1 MKKLSSFLGLV
12 LCPIWLFSQS
22 TFSLK
27 QCIETAY
34 TNNLQV
40 KQSNL
45 QMQTAEANYNQAKNN
60 KLPTVNGN
68 YNFGINNGRSI
79 DPFTNAY
86 ITQELSSSNAG
97 IDARVV
103 VYNGGRLQNLV
114 KQNAY
119 ILQANKA
126 DFQQEKD
133 NLTLNV
139 ILAYLQIL
147 NNEDLLTLANT
158 QLDVTKKQ
166 VARLD
171 ILNKN
176 GAIQPAVLYDMKGQF
191 ASDELAIINA
201 KNALESSKLS
211 LMQLMNIAYNKDVIL
226 ERTGFENTT
235 TILAQYEVSPNTIY
249 EEATKQMALIKAA
262 ELRKQSAATAIKVA
276 ESNYYPIISV
286 FGQLGTNYSSA
297 AQRFTETGKADVP
310 TSNFVTVNGNKLS
323 VFSTETNF
331 QRNKIGYF
339 SQLGNNLN
347 SFVGIGIQIPIFN
360 AFQSRTLVNVAKL
373 QEKTAAIAADNV
385 KRQLYQAIE
394 QAHLNMTA
402 TYNRYTVINQQVAAF
417 QASFNV
423 AEKRFTEG
431 VIHSVDYLV
440 VKNNLDRAK
449 ANLITARYEY
459 LLRVKVLDFYR
470 GK

>member
-1 MKKLSSFLGLV
+1 MKKLSSFLGLL

-40 KQSNL
+40 KQSDVQL
-45 QMQTAEANYNQAKNN
+45 QTAEANYIQAKNN

-86 ITQELSSSNAG
+86 ITQQLSSSSANINANF
-97 IDARVV
+97 V
-103 VYNGGRLQNLV
+103 VYNGRRLQNLV
-114 KQNAY
+114 KQNAF

-126 DFQQEKD
+126 DWQQEKD

-147 NNEDLLTLANT
+147 NNEDLLTLAKA
-158 QLDVTKKQ
+158 QSEVTKKQ
-166 VARLD
+166 IERLD

-176 GAIQPAVLYDMKGQF
+176 GAIQPAVLYDMKGQL
-191 ASDELAIINA
+191 ASDELVIINA
-201 KNALESSKLS
+201 KNALESSKLN
-211 LMQLMNIAYNKDVIL
+211 LMQLMNVAYNKDVTL
-226 ERTGFENTT
+226 ERTGFENTAT
-235 TILAQYEVSPNTIY
+235 LLALYEVSPNTIY
-249 EEATKQMALIKAA
+249 EEATKQMALIQAA

-276 ESNYYPIISV
+276 VANYYPTVSI

-297 AQRFTETGKADVP
+297 AQRFIETGKADVP
-310 TSNFVTVNGNKLS
+310 TNNFVSVNGNKLS

-331 QRNKIGYF
+331 QSDKIGYF

-347 SFVGIGIQIPIFN
+347 SFVGIGVQIPIFN
-360 AFQSRTLVNVAKL
+360 AFQSRTLVNIAKL

-402 TYNRYTVINQQVAAF
+402 TYNRYMVVNQQVIAF

-431 VIHSVDYLV
+431 VIHAVDYLI

-449 ANLITARYEY
+449 ANLVNAQYDY